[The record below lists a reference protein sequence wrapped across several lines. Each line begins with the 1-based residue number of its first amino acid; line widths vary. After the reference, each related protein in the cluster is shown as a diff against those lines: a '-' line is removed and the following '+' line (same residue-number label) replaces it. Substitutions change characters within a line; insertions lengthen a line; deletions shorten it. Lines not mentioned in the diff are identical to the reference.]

1 MKCELEG
8 STVMLTLNKQGYLT
22 TLIIFNYSYPI
33 ELLYVLSYASLP
45 NMCLIS
51 LALLPC
57 LISNLEPSIICL
69 TLILDIIR

>member
-1 MKCELEG
+1 M
-8 STVMLTLNKQGYLT
+8 MLTLNKKGHLT
-22 TLIIFNYSYPI
+22 SLIFNYSHPI
-33 ELLYVLSYASLP
+33 GLLHVLSYASLP

-69 TLILDIIR
+69 TLILDIIPQTLD